1 MTNEES
7 KKTCFVIAPIGEDGT
22 DTRERSDLVLK
33 HIIEPAVESYGY
45 KAVRADNIDR
55 PGMIT
60 TQVIQHVLD
69 APLVI
74 ADLTERNP
82 NVFYELAIRHITKKP
97 FIQIIQEG
105 EGIPF
110 DVSDTR
116 TIRVDHNHLGRAAEA
131 TEKIKAQIESLEADP
146 NDLETPISIS
156 IDLQSLRQSD
166 EPQDRLLVDSV
177 SAVMRSELSNLLE
190 YFSNR
195 EGVNRHEVQALI
207 EEKISSTRGFRG
219 RSGVSYT
226 HELRNVAHRRGDKYS
241 FLLVLSLFRDNVP
254 WLYELGME
262 AYRKIEDDDLVEA
275 REIFEE
281 IERLV
286 DLLSESLPRHLV
298 AATDDLR
305 ILFRHSRAQAP

>member
-22 DTRERSDLVLK
+22 GTRERSDLVLK
-33 HIIEPAVESYGY
+33 HIIDPAVESYGY

-131 TEKIKAQIESLEADP
+131 REKIQAQIESLEADP

-156 IDLQSLRQSD
+156 VDLQSLRQSG

-177 SAVMRSELSNLLE
+177 SAVMRSELSNFLE
-190 YFSNR
+190 YFRNR
-195 EGVNRHEVQALI
+195 ESVNRHEVQALV

-226 HELRNVAHRRGDKYS
+226 HELRNVAYHRGDKYS

-262 AYRKIEDDDLVEA
+262 AYRKIEGDDLVEA
-275 REIFEE
+275 QEIFEE
-281 IERLV
+281 IERLI

-298 AATDDLR
+298 PCQSECDG
-305 ILFRHSRAQAP
+305 